1 MQVYHIRWLIV
12 NGGGKSFSLFKG
24 GNSCYNGLER
34 ETGGKNAFRRIVIM
48 IGGNTMQ
55 AMDAA
60 KLLAQAIQESP
71 EYREYIQLK
80 KEIDEDAG
88 IKALI
93 QEYRKLQTGMQMRL
107 LSGQGIDAEE
117 TQRFNSLNMLLF
129 ADSRTSGFL
138 MAEMK
143 MQRMMA
149 EIFETLTR
157 ASGMEIPMP
166 GR

>member
-1 MQVYHIRWLIV
+1 MD
-12 NGGGKSFSLFKG
+12 GMKTKD
-24 GNSCYNGLER
+24 
-34 ETGGKNAFRRIVIM
+34 RIVIL

-55 AMDAA
+55 AMEAA
-60 KLLAQAIQESP
+60 KALAQAIQESP

-93 QEYRKLQTGMQMRL
+93 QEYRKMQTSMQMRL
-107 LSGQGIDAEE
+107 LSGQSMDAEE

-149 EIFETLTR
+149 EIFETLTH
-157 ASGMEIPMP
+157 AAGMEIPMP

>member
-1 MQVYHIRWLIV
+1 
-12 NGGGKSFSLFKG
+12 
-24 GNSCYNGLER
+24 
-34 ETGGKNAFRRIVIM
+34 
-48 IGGNTMQ
+48 MQ
-55 AMDAA
+55 AMETA

-93 QEYRKLQTGMQMRL
+93 QEYRKLQTSMQMRL
-107 LSGQGIDAEE
+107 LSGQGMDAEE

-157 ASGMEIPMP
+157 SAGLEIPMP
-166 GR
+166 GM

>member
-1 MQVYHIRWLIV
+1 
-12 NGGGKSFSLFKG
+12 
-24 GNSCYNGLER
+24 
-34 ETGGKNAFRRIVIM
+34 
-48 IGGNTMQ
+48 MQ
-55 AMDAA
+55 AMEAA
-60 KLLAQAIQESP
+60 KTLAQAIQESP

-93 QEYRKLQTGMQMRL
+93 QEYRKMQTSMQMRL
-107 LSGQGIDAEE
+107 LSGQSMDAEE

-157 ASGMEIPMP
+157 SAGLEIPMP
-166 GR
+166 GM

>member
-1 MQVYHIRWLIV
+1 
-12 NGGGKSFSLFKG
+12 
-24 GNSCYNGLER
+24 
-34 ETGGKNAFRRIVIM
+34 
-48 IGGNTMQ
+48 MQ

-149 EIFETLTR
+149 EIFGVITQ
-157 ASGMEIPMP
+157 ASGLDIPMP
-166 GR
+166 G

>member
-1 MQVYHIRWLIV
+1 
-12 NGGGKSFSLFKG
+12 
-24 GNSCYNGLER
+24 
-34 ETGGKNAFRRIVIM
+34 
-48 IGGNTMQ
+48 MQ
-55 AMDAA
+55 AMETA
-60 KLLAQAIQESP
+60 KLLAHAIQESP

-93 QEYRKLQTGMQMRL
+93 QEYRKLQTSMQMRL
-107 LSGQGIDAEE
+107 LSGQGMDAEE

-157 ASGMEIPMP
+157 AAGMEIPMP
-166 GR
+166 GM